1 MDKLETAAR
10 DYVHSLIESNG
21 TLGDIRRAFIKG
33 AEWQKEQSVK
43 EMQDMADASMVIAA
57 NIQNRRLHTYDR
69 KDYPEREKNKYH
81 ADQVLSVLIGADKNF
96 DDECNGIQVAF
107 KDNGELKDTNAPSLI
122 FDKASRAKLRRLLY
136 SAIDCLTDI
145 DD

>member
-1 MDKLETAAR
+1 MNELETAVR

-57 NIQNRRLHTYDR
+57 NIQNRRFHTYDR
-69 KDYPEREKNKYH
+69 KNYPEREKNKYH
-81 ADQVLSVLIGADKNF
+81 ADEVLSVLIGADKNF
-96 DDECNGIQVAF
+96 NDMCNSVQVVF
-107 KDNGELKDTNAPSLI
+107 KNKGELKNTNAPSLI

-145 DD
+145 ED